1 MRTWIVNF
9 ALKKDNKIWYLIAYV
24 INICM
29 EENNIE
35 NKTAETK
42 DSVTTTSESSV
53 ARAIHSES
61 PMTTKI
67 IAIIVGIGLIG
78 LGAWYFM
85 STQAGDDAALSSE
98 TDSGTGSISAQEY
111 PAVVAVVDG
120 VEISNVE
127 FENSYAQILQTASQ
141 QGVAVT
147 DPATLAQAETNA
159 LDTLVNTMLLKKA
172 TQEAGYVAS
181 DEAVAAEMTALEVQ
195 YESPEAFLAIMAE
208 NGLTIEEVQTDVRN
222 RLGIDA
228 YLTASID
235 MSLLVASAEEV
246 QALYDSFVAGSEEL
260 PPLDDVYAEVEA
272 QIVAQKQQEAI
283 SVVIDGLRENATI
296 EVLI

>member
-1 MRTWIVNF
+1 
-9 ALKKDNKIWYLIAYV
+9 
-24 INICM
+24 M

-35 NKTAETK
+35 NKKAGTQ

-98 TDSGTGSISAQEY
+98 TDSGTGSLSAQEY

-159 LDTLVNTMLLKKA
+159 LDVLVNTMLLTKA
-172 TQEAGYVAS
+172 AEEAGYTAS
-181 DEAVAAEMTALEVQ
+181 DEAIATEMTALEAQ
-195 YESPEAFLAIMAE
+195 YESPEAFLAVVTE
-208 NGLTIEEVQTDVRN
+208 NNLTIEEVQADVQN
-222 RLGIDA
+222 RLTIDA
-228 YLTASID
+228 YLTSSID
-235 MSLLVASAEEV
+235 MSLLVASAAEV
-246 QALYDSFVAGSEEL
+246 QALYDSFAASADEL
-260 PPLDDVYAEVEA
+260 PPLEEVYATVES
-272 QIVAQKQQEAI
+272 QIVAQKQQEAV